1 MKHRESIL
9 SSREFTSGLRGLAT
23 QAELNA
29 LAMRMD
35 DRFASVDIR
44 FEQVDK
50 RFEQVD
56 KRFKQV
62 DERFDRID
70 IRLDR
75 MDDRFAKLEDRLD
88 ARFTRIDHTLAALA
102 EAVGRLDARM
112 STFATKSWV
121 LWLALAMVLGLLGV
135 MWGLIQPAVI
145 QLLRPGAL

>member
-50 RFEQVD
+50 RF
-56 KRFKQV
+56 KQV
-62 DERFDRID
+62 DERFYRID

-112 STFATKSWV
+112 STFATKAWV

-135 MWGLIQPAVI
+135 MWGMVQPAVI